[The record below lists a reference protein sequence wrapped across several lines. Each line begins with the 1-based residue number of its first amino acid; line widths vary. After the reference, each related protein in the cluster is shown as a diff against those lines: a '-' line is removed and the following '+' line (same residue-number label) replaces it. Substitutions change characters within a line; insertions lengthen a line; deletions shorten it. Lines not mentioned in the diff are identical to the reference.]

1 MNHEVKQVIVLRTD
15 LNISVGKLCVQACH
29 ASCLSMLSV
38 KNSQMLKKW
47 NAEGAKKV
55 VVYVKGKGRL
65 LNLYE
70 KAKSLGIPCSLV
82 RNAGLTELEP
92 GTVTALGLGPWES
105 SIIDKVTGSLP
116 LLKGELRFEDRCR

>member
-1 MNHEVKQVIVLRTD
+1 
-15 LNISVGKLCVQACH
+15 
-29 ASCLSMLSV
+29 MLSV
-38 KNSQMLKKW
+38 KDSQMLKKW

-55 VVYVKGKGRL
+55 VVYVKSKGKL

-70 KAKSLGIPCSLV
+70 KARSLGIPCSLV

-105 SIIDKVTGSLP
+105 SIIDKLTGSLP
-116 LLKGELRFEDRCR
+116 LLKGELRFED